1 MNTETMAL
9 SPGTMIADLQISE
22 VLGLGSYAI
31 TYLVTDPVIGTRF
44 ALKEYLPS
52 GLVCRNQD
60 GSIEV
65 KNADAALQ
73 FADGLALFLYEARL
87 AGGFDHANV
96 VKVLRYFQENGTAY
110 FLMPYYQGQTL
121 EKLLNTSG
129 PLTPDDV
136 RPLLLRAMDALE
148 YIHAQGVI
156 HQDIKPANI
165 YITQNGQPVLLD
177 FGAAASSGNGASA
190 GAARS
195 SENDSENDSD
205 STPGTFKPVARRFGS
220 AGYAAPEQSDPE
232 ASLGPWTDI
241 YALAATLYRAVT
253 GVIPADANSRIAALK
268 AGDKDP
274 VIAFKDMLPGSQF
287 GGIRD
292 AIELG
297 MNIKVE
303 ERPQDVAH
311 WKKSFRS
318 LDWLRSVSSSPVGVE
333 QENEDHDREGKE
345 WLPRVLLGLF
355 IVAMLAIAV
364 FLFTDRSDNDV
375 ISLPDFS
382 TGQDRPATSGGFE
395 EPTPEETT
403 RWHAAL
409 DADTINGYRRFIGDY
424 PKSIYRPQAETQLD
438 ILDEAAWARL
448 SPENTIAAYEDY
460 LELFPDGL
468 HQTEAMSRIDKIREE
483 DARKERERLEQERLE
498 QEAWDKASNTRTV
511 AAFDEYITAWPAGKH
526 IEEANRVRQ
535 LLLKSSSDNQAFE
548 SASKLNTKASLQA
561 YLDAYPQGRHVA
573 AALEML
579 DKLDLRPGKTFKDCA
594 ECPEMMV
601 LPAGTYWQGSA
612 EDSEMALSMEKPRR
626 QITITEPFAVGV
638 YEITMAQWDACV
650 ADKAC
655 TTNPPDNNWGRGQR
669 PVIMVSWTD
678 AQEYVRWLSDKTKQ
692 SYRLPSES
700 EWEYFSRAGE
710 ESDWPGGTQQSVCGY
725 ANIAGAETG
734 FKWQHAACDDKLALG
749 TATVG
754 AYKPNGFG
762 LFDTTGNVAEWTAD
776 CMNLSY
782 LDAPV
787 DGSAWGRGICSSHI
801 TRGGSWVTGSRE
813 IRLPARFN
821 LKNGDRN
828 DFTGFRVVRKVT
840 E

>member
-1 MNTETMAL
+1 MV
-9 SPGTMIADLQISE
+9 ADLQISE
-22 VLGLGSYAI
+22 VLGFGSYAI

-44 ALKEYLPS
+44 ALKEYLPAD
-52 GLVCRNQD
+52 LVCRNDD

-65 KNADAALQ
+65 KNADAALK

-87 AGGFDHANV
+87 AGGFDHPNV

-121 EKLLNTSG
+121 QQRLETSG
-129 PLTPDDV
+129 PLTADDV
-136 RPLLLRAMDALE
+136 RSLLLPAMDALE

-177 FGAAASSGNGASA
+177 FGAAASA
-190 GAARS
+190 GDAH
-195 SENDSENDSD
+195 DSD
-205 STPGTFKPVARRFGS
+205 NARHSLNVIARRFGS
-220 AGYAAPEQSDPE
+220 AGYAAAEQSDPE

-253 GVIPADANSRIAALK
+253 GVIPADANSRMAALK

-274 VIAFKDMLPGSQF
+274 LIPFKDMVPGSQF

-297 MNIKVE
+297 MNVQAE
-303 ERPQDVAH
+303 DRPQDVAH

-318 LDWLRSVSSSPVGVE
+318 LDWLRSVSATPVGVE
-333 QENEDHDREGKE
+333 DGSEGAGREGNE
-345 WLPRVLLGLF
+345 WLPRTLLGLF
-355 IVAMLAIAV
+355 IVAMLAIAG
-364 FLFTDRSDNDV
+364 FLLTDRSANDV

-382 TGQDRPATSGGFE
+382 GGQERPATAGGFE

-409 DADTINGYRRFIGDY
+409 DADTINGYRRFITDY

-448 SPENTIAAYEDY
+448 SPENTIAAFEDY
-460 LELFPDGL
+460 LGLFPDGL

-483 DARKERERLEQERLE
+483 EARKERQRLEQERLE

-511 AAFDEYITAWPAGKH
+511 PGFDEYISAWPAGKH
-526 IEEANRVRQ
+526 IEEANRIRQ
-535 LLLKSSSDNQAFE
+535 LLLKSSSDDQAFQ

-561 YLDAYPQGRHVA
+561 YLDGYPQGRHVA
-573 AALEML
+573 TVLEML

-594 ECPEMMV
+594 DCPEMKV

-612 EDSEMALSMEKPRR
+612 ENSEMALSMEKPRR

-678 AQEYVRWLSDKTKQ
+678 AQEYVRWLSDKTNQ

-700 EWEYFSRAGE
+700 EWEYLARAGE
-710 ESDWPGGTQQSVCGY
+710 ESDWPGGSQQSVCDY

-734 FKWQHAACDDKLALG
+734 FKWQHTACDDKLALG
-749 TATVG
+749 TAKVG
-754 AYKPNGFG
+754 SYQANGFG